1 MGVGESINAE
11 LQSSHPEVIHDMH
24 RAWPWF
30 RTVIDLLDLICAKS
44 EPRIAKNYDDQLLS
58 DKASLE
64 LGSDIRDMFEK
75 TKESILAL
83 SGAPELQQGNHV
95 LRRSLQ
101 VRNPYVDPLN
111 IIQAEVLKRIRE
123 QQGNK
128 KEDDAKV
135 MQDTLMITI
144 NGIANGMRNTG

>member
-1 MGVGESINAE
+1 MGESVSAE
-11 LQSSHPEVIHDMH
+11 LQSFPDTIHEMH

-44 EPRIAKNYDDQLLS
+44 EPRIAKNYDDQLLT
-58 DKASLE
+58 DKESLA
-64 LGSDIRDMFEK
+64 LGADIRNKFEN
-75 TKESILAL
+75 TKNSILAL
-83 SGAPELQQGNHV
+83 SGATELQQGNHV

-123 QQGNK
+123 RNGAVS
-128 KEDDAKV
+128 EADMKV
-135 MQDTLMITI
+135 MQDTLLITI
-144 NGIANGMRNTG
+144 NGIANGMRNSG